1 MSSSTLC
8 IHTDE
13 SLFPDPWTFDPER
26 WIASD
31 ASNASNGS
39 KSSKSSKS
47 GGEDG
52 GSSAEAVNRRKRSL
66 LALGKGYRKCIGINL
81 ANAEMCLALAVFAGY
96 EMRLFE
102 TGESDVK
109 FQRDYHISHPKMGS
123 EGVRVVVERRCEG

>member
-31 ASNASNGS
+31 AS
-39 KSSKSSKS
+39 KSSKSSD
-47 GGEDG
+47 EDG
-52 GSSAEAVNRRKRSL
+52 NRSAEAVNRRKRSL
-66 LALGKGYRKCIGINL
+66 LALGKGHRKCIGINL

-123 EGVRVVVERRCEG
+123 KGVRVVVERRCEG